1 MPHFTCAI
9 LEADLASQEQK
20 NRNLESNLDRI
31 DKLENLV
38 SWLVEQGEV
47 ANTRISDLTSHECKC
62 LHSRR
67 VSSEYMTDQRYSSS
81 SSSSELHGNSNERCS
96 FSAQPPICTIDILTP
111 EHSRQTRNESTPAGK
126 KASD

>member
-1 MPHFTCAI
+1 MSI

-20 NRNLESNLDRI
+20 NCNLESNLDRI

-38 SWLVEQGEV
+38 SRLVEQGEV
-47 ANTRISDLTSHECKC
+47 ANTRISNLTGHECKC

-67 VSSEYMTDQRYSSS
+67 VSLEYMTDQHYSSS
-81 SSSSELHGNSNERCS
+81 SSSSKLHVNSDKRCS

-111 EHSRQTRNESTPAGK
+111 EHS
-126 KASD
+126 